1 MAKSMRFGRRLAL
14 PSTRQIRHE
23 LVMMSVREGERTKEA
38 EDARAKLAQV
48 PNLGAAPGVA
58 EALP

>member
-23 LVMMSVREGERTKEA
+23 LVMMSVREGDRTKEG
-38 EDARAKLAQV
+38 EDARAKLAPV
-48 PNLGAAPGVA
+48 PGLDVAPGAA
-58 EALP
+58 EAVP